1 MKIVKNRTK
10 LGPILEREKIKL
22 IGQRYIINNM
32 KKANNIKKFKNT
44 AQNYLW
50 VIRESLGR
58 LYHTS
63 KAPSPKVKFTNNKNW
78 NINFSGFNSGVPIIL
93 LSNNNRYMGHIWVN
107 GARSGTRTTGH
118 FQQIQKS
125 VNMNNFLTSY
135 VKNEYKNK
143 TPLPRTR
150 VAPILLNA
158 AEKHLKNLGYNSMS
172 TEWPLGK
179 MMNYMNSHPNIWKK
193 RNLVYTKKIKGNGN

>member
-1 MKIVKNRTK
+1 MKVVKNRTK
-10 LGPILEREKIKL
+10 LRPILEREKIKL
-22 IGQRYIINNM
+22 IGQRYRINNM

-44 AQNYLW
+44 AQSYLW

-58 LYHTS
+58 LNHAS
-63 KAPSPKVKFTNNKNW
+63 KAPPKSVKFTNNRNW
-78 NINFSGFNSGVPIIL
+78 NSNFSGFNNGVPLIL

-143 TPLPRTR
+143 TPLPRTK
-150 VAPILLNA
+150 VAPVLLNA

-179 MMNYMNSHPNIWKK
+179 MMEYMNSHPNIWKS
-193 RNLVYTKKIKGNGN
+193 RGLVYTKKI

>member
-1 MKIVKNRTK
+1 MRIIKNRTK
-10 LGPILEREKIKL
+10 LGRILEREKTKL
-22 IGQRYIINNM
+22 NGQRYRINNM

-58 LYHTS
+58 LHHTS
-63 KAPSPKVKFTNNKNW
+63 RAPSTKVKFTNNRNW
-78 NINFSGFNSGVPIIL
+78 NSNFSGFNSGVPIIL

-179 MMNYMNSHPNIWKK
+179 MMEYMNNHPNIWKS
-193 RNLVYTKKIKGNGN
+193 RGLVYTKKI

>member
-1 MKIVKNRTK
+1 MK
-10 LGPILEREKIKL
+10 P
-22 IGQRYIINNM
+22 
-32 KKANNIKKFKNT
+32 NNIRKFQNT
-44 AQNYLW
+44 SGSYLW
-50 VIRESLGR
+50 VIRESQGR
-58 LYHTS
+58 LNHTS
-63 KAPSPKVKFTNNKNW
+63 KAPSTKVKFTNNKNW
-78 NINFSGFNSGVPIIL
+78 NSNFSGFNNGVPLIL

-125 VNMNNFLTSY
+125 VNMNNFLTRY

-143 TPLPRTR
+143 TPRPRTK

-179 MMNYMNSHPNIWKK
+179 MMEYMNSKPNTW
-193 RNLVYTKKIKGNGN
+193 RTRDLVYTKNFTNKKI